1 MYLQIHESIGHPLEL
16 DRILGDERNYAGWS
30 FVRPQDFGT
39 LQYGSKLMN
48 VTFDPG
54 VAGEFASYAFDDCG
68 NPAVRE
74 YLIKDGLLLR
84 GLGSLESQA
93 RLGLFQAT
101 RNKRATET
109 TGSRKRESTTP
120 VTIPPPAPPSA
131 DASASEGAP
140 VVMAE
145 RSKPEDMT

>member
-1 MYLQIHESIGHPLEL
+1 M
-16 DRILGDERNYAGWS
+16 
-30 FVRPQDFGT
+30 RPQDFGK

-54 VAGEFASYAFDDCG
+54 VASEFASYAFDDCG

-93 RLGLFQAT
+93 RLGLPGVANFRAASWNRAPIDRMANINLEPGESSLAEMIAMPGRGIVLRANRSWSIDEYHHKFQ
-101 RNKRATET
+101 
-109 TGSRKRESTTP
+109 
-120 VTIPPPAPPSA
+120 
-131 DASASEGAP
+131 
-140 VVMAE
+140 
-145 RSKPEDMT
+145 